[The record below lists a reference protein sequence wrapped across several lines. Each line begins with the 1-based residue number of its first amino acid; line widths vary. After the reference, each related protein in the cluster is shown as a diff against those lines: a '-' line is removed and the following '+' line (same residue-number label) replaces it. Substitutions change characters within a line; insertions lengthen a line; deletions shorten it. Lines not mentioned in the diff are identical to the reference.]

1 MSPHSASQAEGT
13 RAERR
18 AELAAHRTR
27 ASGGAWP
34 GRAVTVAALTLG
46 LLIALAVATQAALAW
61 RGGTLAP
68 GPLGARYSVFLSNG
82 QVYYGELLETRAA
95 YLKLGD
101 VYYVQPYTQADGRSG
116 NRLVSRK
123 KSDWHGPDWQAIPTD
138 KIVLIEA
145 VGADSQLARL
155 IEQDKATPP

>member
-1 MSPHSASQAEGT
+1 MSLRPLTQQDGARVEQGA
-13 RAERR
+13 ALERR
-18 AELAAHRTR
+18 ARV
-27 ASGGAWP
+27 GGAWS
-34 GRAVTVAALTLG
+34 GRAVAGALALG
-46 LLIALAVATQAALAW
+46 VLIALAVAAQAVLAW

-82 QVYYGELLETRAA
+82 QVYYGELLETGAA

-101 VYYVQPYTQADGRSG
+101 VYYVQPYTQADGHSG

-155 IEQDKATPP
+155 IEQDKAVPAPP